1 MNNLRRS
8 LVFLTICASPLALL
22 PITTAALT
30 TIDGRGK
37 AFHTHSISGFVVN
50 ADQDRRNITLRW
62 DHKWTNK
69 HATNRTQSN
78 QASFRVAEGLVFK
91 NGSWSNIVKGAK
103 LRIIGDGDLVDRIE
117 C

>member
-1 MNNLRRS
+1 MNKLQKS
-8 LVFLTICASPLALL
+8 LAVVTLFASLLALL

-37 AFHTHSISGFVVN
+37 GFHTHSISGFVVN

-69 HATNRTQSN
+69 RGANRTQSY
-78 QASFRVAEGLVFK
+78 QASFKVAEGVVFK

-103 LRIIGDGDLVDRIE
+103 VRIIGDGNLVEQIE
-117 C
+117 L